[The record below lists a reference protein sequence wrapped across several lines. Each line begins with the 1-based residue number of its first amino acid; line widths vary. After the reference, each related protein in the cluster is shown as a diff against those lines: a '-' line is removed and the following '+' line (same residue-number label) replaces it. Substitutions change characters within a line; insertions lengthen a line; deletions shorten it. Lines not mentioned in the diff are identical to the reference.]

1 MGRQLDPD
9 LDLWQTA
16 KPFLERCM
24 YQRVG
29 PQGVLQKLKKE
40 SVHWAQLLPEVPRL
54 VHTALSEQG
63 NLPKIAAELKAL
75 RRSQKNNRFLLFL

>member
-1 MGRQLDPD
+1 
-9 LDLWQTA
+9 
-16 KPFLERCM
+16 M

-75 RRSQKNNRFLLFL
+75 RRSQKNNRFLLYVMAISQLVIAVLAVIYWR